1 MQKWN
6 PTMMNAVMR
15 SLKSLGQPLGERE
28 TGLQAAA
35 LCLRDGP
42 QGAEVLLV
50 TSLTRGRWVLP
61 KGWPMKGRTLA
72 GAALREAWEEAGVR
86 GAVQEAPVGTYV
98 YDKLRKSGLTVPCR
112 VEVFR
117 VVVTDLAPD
126 WPEAKKRRRAWFPL
140 AEAAALVEEPALAVL
155 LRGL

>member
-1 MQKWN
+1 
-6 PTMMNAVMR
+6 MMSAVMR
-15 SLKSLGQPLGERE
+15 SLKALGQPVGERDS
-28 TGLQAAA
+28 GLQAAA
-35 LCLRDGP
+35 LCLRDGLE
-42 QGAEVLLV
+42 GAEVLMV

-86 GAVQEAPVGTYV
+86 GVVQEAPVGAYV
-98 YDKLRKSGLTVPCR
+98 YDKLRKSGLSVPCR

-117 VVVTDLAPD
+117 VVVTELAPD
-126 WPEAKKRRRAWFPL
+126 WPEAGKRRRAWFPL
-140 AEAAALVEEPALAVL
+140 AEAAARVDEPSLAAL

>member
-1 MQKWN
+1 ML
-6 PTMMNAVMR
+6 NAALR
-15 SLKSLGQPLGERE
+15 SLKALGQPVGERD

-42 QGAEVLLV
+42 QGTEVLLV
-50 TSLTRGRWVLP
+50 TSLGRGRWVLP

-86 GAVQEAPVGTYV
+86 GAVQEAPVGAYV
-98 YDKLRKSGLTVPCR
+98 YDKARKSGLTVPCR

-117 VVVTDLAPD
+117 VLVTDLAPD
-126 WPEAKKRRRAWFPL
+126 WPEARKRRRAWFPL
-140 AEAAALVEEPALAVL
+140 PQAAALVDEPGLAALL
-155 LRGL
+155 GGL

>member
-1 MQKWN
+1 
-6 PTMMNAVMR
+6 MMNAVLR
-15 SLKSLGQPLGERE
+15 SLKAMGQPVSERD
-28 TGLQAAA
+28 TALQAAA

-42 QGAEVLLV
+42 AGAEVLLV

-86 GAVQEAPVGTYV
+86 GAVQEAPVGAYV
-98 YDKLRKSGLTVPCR
+98 YEKLRKSGLTVPCR

-117 VVVTDLAPD
+117 VAVTDTAEV

-140 AEAAALVEEPALAVL
+140 AEAAALVEEPELAAL